1 LEKITSVLIKDEK
14 FKESR
19 GRIVGIVLAFRTT
32 KTKTMYTISRN
43 YSLFAQRNNVY
54 ESYTIKV
61 SVYSIGL
68 NKKGEAPVH
77 WVKIDSFLND
87 KFHGH
92 KLETIFDFPPTL
104 ENMSKFFFKRFKKE
118 IPNISAVIVQDC
130 EQSVE
135 YVASHDEDD
144 GELYLKG
151 ESHKTL
157 YPKKK

>member
-1 LEKITSVLIKDEK
+1 
-14 FKESR
+14 
-19 GRIVGIVLAFRTT
+19 
-32 KTKTMYTISRN
+32 MYTISRN

-77 WVKIDSFLND
+77 WVKIDSFL
-87 KFHGH
+87 KEKLHLH
-92 KLETIFDFPPTL
+92 KLEMIFDFPPTL

-118 IPNISAVIVQDC
+118 IPNISAVIVQDR